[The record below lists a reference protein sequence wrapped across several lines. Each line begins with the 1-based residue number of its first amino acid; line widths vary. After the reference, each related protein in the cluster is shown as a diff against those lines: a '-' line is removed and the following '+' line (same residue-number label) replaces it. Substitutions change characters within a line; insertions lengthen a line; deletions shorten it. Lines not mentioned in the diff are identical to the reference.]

1 MSTDPGSPAPQSD
14 TTLRRVLLIF
24 GAAALVLVFLVFVT
38 LRNVSQ
44 SAETA
49 SLRNQSDTLLSG
61 LDALQ
66 VTLMTAEAEL
76 NRYLLTSD
84 ARDQNVYQGKRVEL
98 REQVAAITALLASA
112 PEDQKLFIPVTEL
125 LNRRT
130 EDADR
135 LLALKQ
141 TGDAGALRQRLIDT
155 GAQGDLREL
164 ERRIGQ
170 LRDHHIALLST
181 RDRDS
186 SQQAQ
191 STRWIVI
198 GGLVLEL
205 LLLGG
210 AAWVIRDAL
219 ATRQEAA
226 RLLQT
231 MNEQL
236 EERVRQRTAE
246 LSATNAKLLAQNIE
260 DRWAKQATEHQNRY
274 NLLIIDAVSDSVF
287 VVTKL
292 MNVSRMNPSAVHLT
306 GVEPSGLIDKP
317 FTGIVRLADGE
328 GAAPT
333 YDPFARALAE
343 GHELR
348 SKRAIV
354 TTKGGQSVPVRLDMY
369 PLRDRDQV
377 VGGVIILQT
386 IASSSLS

>member
-1 MSTDPGSPAPQSD
+1 MSTDPGSPPPQSD
-14 TTLRRVLLIF
+14 PTLRRVLIIF
-24 GAAALVLVFLVFVT
+24 GASALVLVFLVVVT
-38 LRNVSQ
+38 LRNLSH
-44 SAETA
+44 AADATTW
-49 SLRNQSDTLLSG
+49 RNQSHTLLTA

-66 VTLMTAEAEL
+66 STLMTAEADL
-76 NRYLLTSD
+76 NRYLLTAD
-84 ARDQNVYQGKRVEL
+84 ARDQNVYQGKRVEV
-98 REQVAAITALLASA
+98 REHVAAITTLLASA
-112 PEDQKLFIPVTEL
+112 PEEQKLFVPVTEL

-141 TGDAGALRQRLIDT
+141 AGDTGAVRQLLIDT
-155 GAQGDLREL
+155 GAQGDLGEL
-164 ERRIGQ
+164 QRRIER
-170 LRDHHIALLST
+170 LREHQMALLATKDSA
-181 RDRDS
+181 S

-191 STRWIVI
+191 STRWIVM
-198 GGLVLEL
+198 GGLVVDL

-210 AAWVIRDAL
+210 AVWVIRDAL
-219 ATRQEAA
+219 ATRHEAA

-231 MNEQL
+231 TNEQL

-317 FTGIVRLADGE
+317 FTSIVRLAEGDGP
-328 GAAPT
+328 APT

-343 GHELR
+343 GHELKG
-348 SKRAIV
+348 KRAIV

-386 IASSSLS
+386 NATSPLS